1 MIIQSVGDA
10 EASLPARRANPYED
24 QQSIEFRF
32 RERRFAQV
40 RSLIEAVIA
49 EKGSCEILDLGG
61 TEYYWRIG
69 AGFLAANRDKVR
81 ITIVNL
87 EVETIADSGLFRFIE
102 GSATDQNLL
111 AGSSFDL
118 VHSNSVIE
126 HVGEVSDMKLFA
138 QNVRRLA
145 PRYYVQTPNYWF
157 AYEPH
162 FRLLGFQYLPQWAR
176 VAIIRNFAVG
186 FFAKVPDRAE
196 AEAII
201 RHHHLVTT
209 RQMRDFF
216 PDARIVHEK
225 VAGLNKSI
233 IALRG

>member
-1 MIIQSVGDA
+1 MIAQTVGETDTPL
-10 EASLPARRANPYED
+10 SLHRANPYENKK
-24 QQSIEFRF
+24 SIEFRF
-32 RERRFAQV
+32 REKRFAQV
-40 RSLIEAVIA
+40 RSLIEVVIA

-69 AGFLAANRDKVR
+69 ADFLAANRGRVR

-87 EVETIADSGLFRFIE
+87 EAESISDTGLFRFVE
-102 GSATDQNLL
+102 GSATDPTLL
-111 AGSSFDL
+111 AGESFDL

-126 HVGEVSDMKLFA
+126 HVGDVEDMRMFA
-138 QNVRRLA
+138 DNVRRLA

-162 FRLLGFQYLPQWAR
+162 FRLVGFQYLPEWLR
-176 VAIIRNFAVG
+176 VAIIRRFAVG
-186 FFAKVPDRAE
+186 FFAKVPDRGE
-196 AEAII
+196 AKSII

-216 PDARIVHEK
+216 PDARIRHEK

-233 IALRG
+233 IAARG